1 MNFEVLTT
9 DEFEKEVKRLSKKY
23 QNIKKDILVLIEKL
37 EEKAKSGVP
46 LGGGLY
52 KIRVRNSDVGGKR
65 GGYRVIYYFLNAEKE
80 IFLLAM
86 YSKSITE
93 DIDINALSPI
103 IEKIN
108 NEACKNISGHDALL

>member
-1 MNFEVLTT
+1 MVFL
-9 DEFEKEVKRLSKKY
+9 
-23 QNIKKDILVLIEKL
+23 
-37 EEKAKSGVP
+37 

-93 DIDINALSPI
+93 DIDM
-103 IEKIN
+103 
-108 NEACKNISGHDALL
+108 

>member
-9 DEFEKEVKRLSKKY
+9 DEFEKDVKRLNKKISEY
-23 QNIKKDILVLIEKL
+23 RTILVLIEKL

-46 LGGGLY
+46 LGGGQR

-86 YSKSITE
+86 YPKKY
-93 DIDINALSPI
+93 N
-103 IEKIN
+103 
-108 NEACKNISGHDALL
+108 